1 MKRTLIFSFAG
12 LIIGLVVGYV
22 LNFRTPVRPLLKLPG
37 SQIVGFLPYWL
48 ASRAA
53 KSYPDTLTTLAYF
66 SLTIDSNGNIQKLAN
81 EQEEEPGWH
90 ALTSGLMDPFF
101 EKAKKNNQLLSLV
114 VFSGDNDS
122 INTLVNDPI
131 PSAQHLTQDV
141 LPIMKKYGFTE
152 LNLDIESTSV
162 ASEEARKH
170 FTQFVKEVKRGLGK
184 SSGLTLSLDISPSAF
199 IKKYLVD
206 PVAIASSIDPL
217 IVMGYDYHYQ
227 GSAVTGPVAPLFG
240 AGIMSEFDIQT
251 AVQKALDIMPA
262 QKIILGVPLYGYEW
276 ETIDDTPRSA
286 VIPGTGLAASSNRV
300 SQLLSNCSTC
310 NAQFDKDA
318 LEKYIIYKD
327 TETNTYHQLF
337 YPDKQTMQAKIL
349 FAQKNHLG
357 GMALWAMG
365 YEDATILDPLKNYQ

>member
-48 ASRAA
+48 VSRAA

-162 ASEEARKH
+162 ASAEARKH

-206 PVAIASSIDPL
+206 PVAIASSIDSL